1 MLQQDKSLNF
11 GLLVALV
18 LLGIFSLKL
27 GTYNFS
33 FGEIFAAL
41 FYANDVLGSNQVP
54 FNIIIN
60 EIRLPR
66 MLLGVVVGVV
76 LGVSGAA
83 LQGLLKN
90 PLAEPG
96 VLGVSSSAAL
106 GAVVALYFGIN
117 LGNGF
122 SVPIL
127 AMLGALLATG
137 VLFAVARSD
146 ASILTLI
153 LVGVAINALA
163 GAMTSLALNLSP
175 NPFALSDIMLW
186 LMGSLSN
193 RSMADVWLLLP
204 FAVLGLGL
212 ILSAKNALSAMTL
225 GDDVAQTM
233 GFNLASV
240 QMRIIFGTAMAVG
253 ASVAAVG
260 AVGFVGLVVPH
271 ILRPFVGHDP
281 SRLLLPSALAG
292 AILVLAADMTVRLL
306 PGGQELRLGVVTAFV
321 GAPFFLYLV
330 IATRRQMR

>member
-1 MLQQDKSLNF
+1 MLKSDKLLNLT
-11 GLLVALV
+11 LLLAVVILSV
-18 LLGIFSLKL
+18 LSLKL

-33 FGEIFAAL
+33 FADIFKGL
-41 FYANDVLGSNQVP
+41 FGNSDTQ
-54 FNIIIN
+54 FNIIIG

-66 MLLGVVVGVV
+66 MLLGVLVGAV
-76 LGVSGAA
+76 LGLSGAA

-122 SVPIL
+122 SVPIF

-137 VLFAVARSD
+137 VLYAVARSE

-153 LVGVAINALA
+153 LVGVAITALS

-193 RSMADVWLLLP
+193 RSMLDVWLVLP
-204 FAVLGLGL
+204 FAFVGAGL
-212 ILSAKNALSAMTL
+212 ILSTGSALSSLTL
-225 GDDVAQTM
+225 GDDVARTL
-233 GFNLASV
+233 GVSLSSV
-240 QMRIIFGTAMAVG
+240 QMRIIFGTAIAVG

-271 ILRPFVGHDP
+271 LLRPFVGHDP
-281 SRLLLPSALAG
+281 SRLLLPSTLAG
-292 AILVLAADMTVRLL
+292 ALLVLAADMTVRLL